1 MPPPKRRKKDKGKGK
16 FSAEDRLLAAL
27 NLNGLRNTVDL
38 DTYSWE
44 QVVGGVEAMLNE
56 LEQGTKTWGQVREL
70 LVLKDREMFK
80 ILHEG
85 VPQRKTNPAIAE
97 PKAGT
102 SAQDEDSLPTAIC
115 RDFSRGKCSFRSFSR
130 IRNGTKLVHRCSW
143 CKLHSP

>member
-70 LVLKDREMFK
+70 LMLKD
-80 ILHEG
+80 
-85 VPQRKTNPAIAE
+85 
-97 PKAGT
+97 
-102 SAQDEDSLPTAIC
+102 
-115 RDFSRGKCSFRSFSR
+115 
-130 IRNGTKLVHRCSW
+130 
-143 CKLHSP
+143 